1 MFDIFIFF
9 ILSKLYITD
18 NVLYHCHCLKRV
30 TLCVYTHVVTFV
42 SLFEDS
48 HTLSVHNTCCH
59 CLKNSW
65 LRFSALASLPP
76 PSLKSIFD
84 FWYLLIVVIW
94 LLIFANC
101 YLIID
106 ICSLLF
112 DDWYLLIVIWLLLF
126 THCYLMIEMTNLQ
139 VIRPSVTST
148 ALSADWTQLQII
160 SNKF

>member
-1 MFDIFIFF
+1 MIFLYFLF
-9 ILSKLYITD
+9 CQNYITD

-42 SLFEDS
+42 LLFEDS
-48 HTLSVHNTCCH
+48 HTLSVYNTCCH

-94 LLIFANC
+94 LLLIVIWLLTFAHC

-106 ICSLLF
+106 ISS
-112 DDWYLLIVIWLLLF
+112 LLF

>member
-1 MFDIFIFF
+1 MIFLYFLFCQNHILQTMF
-9 ILSKLYITD
+9 YIIVT
-18 NVLYHCHCLKRV
+18 VWRESHCLAV
-30 TLCVYTHVVTFV
+30 HML
-42 SLFEDS
+42 S
-48 HTLSVHNTCCH
+48 HFCY

-94 LLIFANC
+94 LLLIVIWLLTFAHC

-106 ICSLLF
+106 ISS
-112 DDWYLLIVIWLLLF
+112 LLF

-160 SNKF
+160 FNLF

>member
-1 MFDIFIFF
+1 MIFLYFLFCQNHILQTMF
-9 ILSKLYITD
+9 YIIVT
-18 NVLYHCHCLKRV
+18 VWRESHCLAV
-30 TLCVYTHVVTFV
+30 HML
-42 SLFEDS
+42 S
-48 HTLSVHNTCCH
+48 HFCY

-94 LLIFANC
+94 LLLIVIWLLTFAHC

-106 ICSLLF
+106 ISS
-112 DDWYLLIVIWLLLF
+112 LLF

-160 SNKF
+160 FDHFIYLYLIQFDLNITIHQ